1 MQIGVTED
9 TMMIALAVLR
19 ELLWD
24 QECALVFLPGL
35 QEITAMMD
43 LLSDH
48 GMAMQSAWQAGH
60 PADAGAGLTTTATAP
75 LWFVAVQPA
84 CRTACLC
91 CTRCPRRT
99 NRTKP

>member
-48 GMAMQSAWQAGH
+48 GMAMQSA
-60 PADAGAGLTTTATAP
+60 
-75 LWFVAVQPA
+75 
-84 CRTACLC
+84 
-91 CTRCPRRT
+91 
-99 NRTKP
+99 